1 MHPKPWLNSRR
12 FALHIHISVLFT
24 LLLLL
29 CGTVLGLFNY
39 QQTSKIILSS
49 SEQLFKQMRE
59 KVESDLQHTYQ
70 PIRLMLNL
78 LVRNEQLTGQDRHA
92 RMGLLPTF
100 TQALRDNPK
109 LASIYIG
116 YADGSF
122 FMVRPIRSDMLREI
136 FVAPPNAAYQV
147 WSIDRYSQQRSDSEY
162 LFIDENLQPI
172 SRRQNLKESYDPRTR
187 PWYSSALAS
196 EGHFTTTPYSFF
208 STREIGTTL
217 ARKSRDGTVLGA
229 DLTLADL
236 SATLANNDLPP
247 SSEAVLYSPDGSA
260 VAYPDSSRLVVPGE
274 QLQLAQV
281 ENLSPVL
288 AKFLQ
293 LDLQDDQQGS
303 VIIDEQ
309 RWQISFSQ
317 LREGGPQ
324 GLRLLLMAPEHE
336 LLADAYRIRWQMA
349 ALTLVILLLCIPLA
363 WWLANLLVKPLRML
377 VGEAEAIRRFDF
389 KHPASGRSMVKE
401 VDQLAV
407 AMKHMK
413 DTIASFHDI
422 TAGLSAETRFDPLL
436 KRVLRE
442 TVELSEACA
451 GLLYLRDASTGRLEP
466 HGLFIDHQQHSLEQQ
481 QIPSFAMHDRKLPGW
496 LAQVANGGKSTTL
509 TLNVSEAQGF
519 QGLLQALDSP
529 RVHVVSTGL
538 HNRQGHTLGVLLFIQ
553 RQSADGDELAMLR
566 PERIAYIEAVSG
578 VAALCIESQRLLD
591 QQKKLLDSFIQL
603 IAGAIDAKSPYTG
616 GHCQRVPEI
625 TFMLAKAAADSN
637 EPAFKDYQPN
647 EEDWEALHIAAWLHD
662 CGKVTV
668 PEYVVDKATKL
679 ETLYDRIHEIR
690 MRFEVLKRDA
700 WISYWQSVANGG
712 EAESLAQARD
722 QLLASLDDDFAFVA
736 RCNKG
741 AELMLEADL
750 QRLRQ
755 IATRS
760 WLRTLDDRLGVSWEE
775 QLRHARSPAP
785 TLPTRENLLSDKAI
799 HLIER
804 PPSECIPADNPW
816 GFQLEVPQY
825 KYNRGEL
832 YNLSIGRGTLTAE
845 ERYIINGHMVQTIR
859 MLSHLP
865 FPAHLSKVAEIAG
878 GHHEKMDGT
887 GYPKRLKRHEMSLP
901 ARIMAVADIF
911 EALTAVDRPYKKGK
925 MLSDAL
931 IIMAGMCL
939 SGHIDPELFGLFIQA
954 QVYRRYAEQFLRHE
968 QIDQVDERGIL
979 ALAGLTEALP
989 V

>member
-1 MHPKPWLNSRR
+1 MQPKPWLSSRR

-24 LLLLL
+24 LLLLAS
-29 CGTVLGLFNY
+29 GTVLGLFNY

-59 KVESDLQHTYQ
+59 KVENDLHHTYQ
-70 PIRLMLNL
+70 PIRLMLNM
-78 LVRNEQLTGQDRHA
+78 LVRNDQLAGRDRHA
-92 RMGLLPTF
+92 RMALLPTIS
-100 TQALRDNPK
+100 QALRDNPK

-122 FMVRPIRSDMLREI
+122 FMVRPMRSEMLREI
-136 FVAPPNAAYQV
+136 FVAPSNAAYQV

-162 LFIDENLQPI
+162 LFLDQDLQPI
-172 SRRQNLKESYDPRTR
+172 SRRQNLKETYDPRTR

-196 EGHFTTTPYSFF
+196 GGHFTTAPYSFF

-217 ARKSRDGTVLGA
+217 ARNASNGTVVGA

-236 SATLANNDLPP
+236 SATLAENNLTP

-281 ENLSPVL
+281 EDLSPVL
-288 AKFLQ
+288 AKFLK

-303 VIIDEQ
+303 VMIDEQ
-309 RWQISFSQ
+309 RWQLSFSQ
-317 LREGGPQ
+317 LHEGGPQ
-324 GLRLLLMAPEHE
+324 GLRLLLLAPQSE
-336 LLADAYRIRWQMA
+336 LLADAHRIRWQMA
-349 ALTLVILLLCIPLA
+349 VLTLVILLLCIPLA
-363 WWLANLLVKPLRML
+363 WWLANAMVKPLRLL

-389 KHPASGRSMVKE
+389 KHPASGHSMVKE

-442 TVELSEACA
+442 TVELSEASA
-451 GLLYLRDASTGRLEP
+451 GLLFLRDASSGRLEP
-466 HGLFIDHQQHSLEQQ
+466 HGLFIDHQQHNLEQH
-481 QIPSFAMHDRKLPGW
+481 QIPSFAAQDAQLPSW

-509 TLNVSEAQGF
+509 TLGFSEAKGF
-519 QGLLQALDSP
+519 QGLLKALGSAQ
-529 RVHVVSTGL
+529 VHVVSTGL
-538 HNRQGHTLGVLLFIQ
+538 HNRQGHTLGVLLFMQ
-553 RQSADGDELAMLR
+553 RDSEQADDLAMLR

-637 EPAFKDYQPN
+637 EPAFKDYRPN

-668 PEYVVDKATKL
+668 PEFVVDKATKL

-700 WISYWQSVANGG
+700 WISYWQDVAKGG
-712 EAESLAQARD
+712 AADQLAQVRD

-775 QLRHARSPAP
+775 QLRHTRSPAP
-785 TLPTRENLLSDKAI
+785 QLPTRENLLSDKAI

-804 PPSECIPADNPW
+804 PPSENMPADNPW
-816 GFQLEVPQY
+816 GFKLEVPAY

-865 FPAHLSKVAEIAG
+865 FPPHLTKVAEIAG

-925 MLSDAL
+925 MLSEAL
-931 IIMAGMCL
+931 SIMAGMCR
-939 SGHIDPELFGLFIQA
+939 SGHIDPELFGLFIRA
-954 QVYRRYAEQFLRHE
+954 QVYRQYAEQFLRHE
-968 QIDQVDERGIL
+968 QIDQVDEQGVL
-979 ALAGLTEALP
+979 ALAGLGEALP